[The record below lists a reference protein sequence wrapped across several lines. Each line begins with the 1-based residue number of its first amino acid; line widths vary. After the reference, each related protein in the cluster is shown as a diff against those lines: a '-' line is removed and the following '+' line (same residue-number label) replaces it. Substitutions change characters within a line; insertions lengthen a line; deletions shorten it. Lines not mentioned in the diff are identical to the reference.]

1 MKRIVMTKRI
11 KIVSSKVLSDYW
23 GTVTGYDVDYRRADG
38 TTQRLKREAYDHG
51 HAAAVL
57 PYDETRDCVVLVR
70 QFRFAAH
77 VAGGPDFLIE
87 VVAGLLAG
95 DAPES
100 CARREAKEEAGVTLI
115 DCETAFTVFVSPGSI
130 TEKIHCFVGSYRGS
144 VENASGFGIAH
155 EGEDIEVME
164 LGFEAAFAMIGRGEI
179 VDGKT
184 ILLLQHLAIK
194 RLTRGR

>member
-1 MKRIVMTKRI
+1 MTARI

-23 GTVTGYDVDYRRADG
+23 GTVTGYDVEYTRADG
-38 TTQRLKREAYDHG
+38 TRQHLKREAYDHG

-87 VVAGLLAG
+87 AVAGLLEG
-95 DAPES
+95 DAPET
-100 CARREAKEEAGVTLI
+100 CARREAEEETGVTLL
-115 DCETAFTVFVSPGSI
+115 DCRPAFSVFVSPGSI
-130 TEKIHCFVGSYRGS
+130 TERIHCFIGTYRGAVQS
-144 VENASGFGIAH
+144 ASGLGIAH

-164 LGFEAAFAMIGRGEI
+164 LPFESAFAMIGSGEI
-179 VDGKT
+179 VDSKT
-184 ILLLQHLAIK
+184 ILLLQHLA
-194 RLTRGR
+194 LQRGGLA